1 MWESN
6 ITLLHHLPAPL
17 ASIHEFDAK
26 EQEQRECG
34 GNVTLYGHCLT
45 CFKFS
50 LVQALSRD
58 IQRVNFIVH
67 ICTSCESLSDFTFL
81 SIGQQEIN
89 RLVRKLR
96 TAFPFRNR
104 RKENKKNKR
113 QVSRSETENMDSHTD
128 EKIDVDEEEMEL
140 DMQKAIQNARRAKKK
155 RKGEVTLPDINLDN
169 YSVIPGDDTEVDLL
183 GQDGVDDIESDDDQ
197 LHVRG
202 LAACQPMWV
211 LPLYSLLPSNKQ
223 ALVSICSV
231 VLLTLHFLLYDIYIY
246 IYIYIYIWKL
256 RQCSQYGD

>member
-1 MWESN
+1 
-6 ITLLHHLPAPL
+6 L

-34 GNVTLYGHCLT
+34 GSVTLYGHCLT

-50 LVQALSRD
+50 LVQAMSRNILSD
-58 IQRVNFIVH
+58 NFIVH
-67 ICTSCESLSDFTFL
+67 ICTSCESLLSNFTCL
-81 SIGQQEIN
+81 SIGQQEVN

-96 TAFPFRNR
+96 TAFPFHNR

-128 EKIDVDEEEMEL
+128 EKVNVDEEEMEL
-140 DMQKAIQNARRAKKK
+140 DMQKAIQNARRTKKK

-183 GQDGVDDIESDDDQ
+183 GQDGVEDTDSDDDQ

-223 ALVSICSV
+223 ALVSICSF
-231 VLLTLHFLLYDIYIY
+231 VLLTLHFPLYDVYIY
-246 IYIYIYIWKL
+246 IYL
-256 RQCSQYGD
+256 GTEMV

>member
-6 ITLLHHLPAPL
+6 SAHLHHLPVPL
-17 ASIHEFDAK
+17 ASIHEFNAK
-26 EQEQRECG
+26 EQEQSECG
-34 GNVTLYGHCLT
+34 RSVTLYGYCLT

-50 LVQALSRD
+50 LVQALFRD
-58 IQRVNFIVH
+58 ILNVNFIVH
-67 ICTSCESLSDFTFL
+67 ISTFCESLSSDFTFL
-81 SIGQQEIN
+81 SIGQQEVN

-96 TAFPFRNR
+96 TAFPFHNR

-113 QVSRSETENMDSHTD
+113 QMSRSENENMDSHTD
-128 EKIDVDEEEMEL
+128 EKVEVDEEEMEL

-155 RKGEVTLPDINLDN
+155 RKGEVTLPDINLDD

-183 GQDGVDDIESDDDQ
+183 GQDGVEDIESDDDDQ

-223 ALVSICSV
+223 ALVSIYSV
-231 VLLTLHFLLYDIYIY
+231 VLLTLHCPLYDIYIY
-246 IYIYIYIWKL
+246 IYMGTETVW
-256 RQCSQYGD
+256 SVW

>member
-1 MWESN
+1 M
-6 ITLLHHLPAPL
+6 
-17 ASIHEFDAK
+17 ASIHEFSAK
-26 EQEQRECG
+26 EQEQCECVG
-34 GNVTLYGHCLT
+34 SVTLYGRCLP

-50 LVQALSRD
+50 LVQSLSRD
-58 IQRVNFIVH
+58 IQTFNFIVH
-67 ICTSCESLSDFTFL
+67 ICNSCECLSSNFTFL
-81 SIGQQEIN
+81 SIGQQEVN

-96 TAFPFRNR
+96 SAFPFHNR
-104 RKENKKNKR
+104 RKENKNNKR
-113 QVSRSETENMDSHTD
+113 QMSRSKTENMDSHTD
-128 EKIDVDEEEMEL
+128 EKVEADEEEMEL

-183 GQDGVDDIESDDDQ
+183 GQDGVEDIESDDDQ
-197 LHVRG
+197 LHMRG

-223 ALVSICSV
+223 ALVSIYSV
-231 VLLTLHFLLYDIYIY
+231 VLLTLHFPLYDIYI
-246 IYIYIYIWKL
+246 WEL